1 MSYTHILV
9 AVAVTPES
17 HQLLAKAVSIA
28 RPVQAKVSLITL
40 ASDPELYNQ
49 FAAPMMEDL
58 RAVMHE
64 ETENFLKML
73 GEKADYP
80 IEQTFIASG
89 ELSQHILAVCRKHH
103 VDLVICGNHNHS
115 FFSRASCSAKSVV
128 SASQGRCVVG
138 TVSGRLVAARDI
150 SGQLRERRH
159 VVLLLTLRAT
169 RRDLL

>member
-64 ETENFLKML
+64 TENFLKML
-73 GEKADYP
+73 GKRR
-80 IEQTFIASG
+80 IIRLNK
-89 ELSQHILAVCRKHH
+89 LSSHQ
-103 VDLVICGNHNHS
+103 
-115 FFSRASCSAKSVV
+115 V
-128 SASQGRCVVG
+128 S
-138 TVSGRLVAARDI
+138 
-150 SGQLRERRH
+150 
-159 VVLLLTLRAT
+159 
-169 RRDLL
+169 

>member
-49 FAAPMMEDL
+49 FAAPMLEDL

-128 SASQGRCVVG
+128 SASQV
-138 TVSGRLVAARDI
+138 D
-150 SGQLRERRH
+150 
-159 VVLLLTLRAT
+159 VLLVPLAG
-169 RRDLL
+169 D

>member
-17 HQLLAKAVSIA
+17 HRLLAKAVSIA

-115 FFSRASCSAKSVV
+115 FFSRASCSATSVV
-128 SASQGRCVVG
+128 SASQV
-138 TVSGRLVAARDI
+138 D
-150 SGQLRERRH
+150 
-159 VVLLLTLRAT
+159 VLLVPLAG
-169 RRDLL
+169 D

>member
-9 AVAVTPES
+9 AVAVTES

-28 RPVQAKVSLITL
+28 RPVQAKISLITL

-73 GEKADYP
+73 GKMR
-80 IEQTFIASG
+80 IIRLNK
-89 ELSQHILAVCRKHH
+89 LSSHQ
-103 VDLVICGNHNHS
+103 
-115 FFSRASCSAKSVV
+115 V
-128 SASQGRCVVG
+128 S
-138 TVSGRLVAARDI
+138 
-150 SGQLRERRH
+150 
-159 VVLLLTLRAT
+159 
-169 RRDLL
+169 

>member
-103 VDLVICGNHNHS
+103 V

-128 SASQGRCVVG
+128 SASQV
-138 TVSGRLVAARDI
+138 D
-150 SGQLRERRH
+150 
-159 VVLLLTLRAT
+159 VLLVPLAG
-169 RRDLL
+169 D

>member
-58 RAVMHE
+58 RAVMHGRPRI
-64 ETENFLKML
+64 FLRCWGK
-73 GEKADYP
+73 G
-80 IEQTFIASG
+80 G
-89 ELSQHILAVCRKHH
+89 LS
-103 VDLVICGNHNHS
+103 D
-115 FFSRASCSAKSVV
+115 
-128 SASQGRCVVG
+128 
-138 TVSGRLVAARDI
+138 
-150 SGQLRERRH
+150 
-159 VVLLLTLRAT
+159 
-169 RRDLL
+169 

>member
-115 FFSRASCSAKSVV
+115 FFSRRPARQKVSSAP
-128 SASQGRCVVG
+128 
-138 TVSGRLVAARDI
+138 AR
-150 SGQLRERRH
+150 
-159 VVLLLTLRAT
+159 
-169 RRDLL
+169 

>member
-17 HQLLAKAVSIA
+17 HQLVAKAVSIA
-28 RPVQAKVSLITL
+28 RPVLAKISLITL

-64 ETENFLKML
+64 ETENFLKAL
-73 GEKADYP
+73 GEKANYP
-80 IEQTFIASG
+80 IERTFITYG
-89 ELSQHILAVCRKHH
+89 ELSPHILDVCHKHH

-128 SASQGRCVVG
+128 SASRV
-138 TVSGRLVAARDI
+138 D
-150 SGQLRERRH
+150 
-159 VVLLLTLRAT
+159 VLLVPLAG
-169 RRDLL
+169 D

>member
-128 SASQGRCVVG
+128 SASPGRCVAG
-138 TVSGRLVAARDI
+138 AVSGRLVAARDI

>member
-115 FFSRASCSAKSVV
+115 FFSRASCSAKV
-128 SASQGRCVVG
+128 SSAPAV
-138 TVSGRLVAARDI
+138 D
-150 SGQLRERRH
+150 
-159 VVLLLTLRAT
+159 VLLVPLAG
-169 RRDLL
+169 D

>member
-128 SASQGRCVVG
+128 SASGRCVAG